1 MHLNLLTNSTK
12 ECTQDSSD
20 ILLKSPLL
28 SYINPNSEKWVKY
41 HFLNKVQEQDA
52 NMIVNN
58 NQLDVSWLNM
68 YFNRDLRELN
78 IWINKNIVLYLG
90 DFCETTIGVR
100 LRIATSMLNKCYSI
114 DDDKKRVLHTALTHR
129 IWREFYSVVNEQL
142 PFQQTSH

>member
-1 MHLNLLTNSTK
+1 
-12 ECTQDSSD
+12 
-20 ILLKSPLL
+20 
-28 SYINPNSEKWVKY
+28 
-41 HFLNKVQEQDA
+41 
-52 NMIVNN
+52 MIVNN